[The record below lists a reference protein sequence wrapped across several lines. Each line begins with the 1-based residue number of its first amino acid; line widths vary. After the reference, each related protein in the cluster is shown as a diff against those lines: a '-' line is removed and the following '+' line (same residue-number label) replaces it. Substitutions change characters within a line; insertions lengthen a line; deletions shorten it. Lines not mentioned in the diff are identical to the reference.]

1 MTIGWVTS
9 DDQRVPGLALRAPQ
23 AALLVIDWQERMAA
37 AIPKEEHAAKLRNAL
52 ILIKTATRLGMPI
65 VVSEQYP
72 KGLGPTLPAVNEA
85 LAPAGDA
92 VRRFDKLTFSC
103 APAPE
108 MAAALRATRRSHWIV
123 CGMETH
129 VCVFQTVR
137 DLCDPA
143 HDLIVHV
150 AADACLSRRKADWKV
165 GLGLMQQSGA
175 IITCTETAVFD
186 LLVKSGTP
194 EFKDL
199 SKLVK

>member
-9 DDQRVPGLALRAPQ
+9 DDQRVPGLALRPDQ
-23 AALLVIDWQERMAA
+23 TALLVIDWQERMAA

-52 ILIKTATRLGMPI
+52 ILIKAAARLGLPI

-72 KGLGPTLPAVNEA
+72 KGLGPTLPAVSEA
-85 LAPAGDA
+85 LAGAAA
-92 VRRFDKLTFSC
+92 VHRFEKLTFSC

-108 MAAALRATRRSHWIV
+108 MAAALKATKRSHWIV

-137 DLCDPA
+137 DLCDPK

-150 AADACLSRRKADWKV
+150 AADACLSRRKADWRV
-165 GLGLMQQSGA
+165 GMDLMRQSGA
-175 IITCTETAVFD
+175 IVTCTETVVFD
-186 LLVKSGTP
+186 LLYKAGGP

>member
-1 MTIGWVTS
+1 M
-9 DDQRVPGLALRAPQ
+9 
-23 AALLVIDWQERMAA
+23 
-37 AIPKEEHAAKLRNAL
+37 PKEEHAAKLRNAL
-52 ILIKTATRLGMPI
+52 ILINTAARLGMPI

-85 LAPAGDA
+85 LAPLGDA

-103 APAPE
+103 GPAPE
-108 MAAALRATRRSHWIV
+108 MAAALKALRRSYWVV

-143 HDLIVHV
+143 HDLLVHV
-150 AADACLSRRKADWKV
+150 AADACLSRRKADWRV
-165 GLGLMQQSGA
+165 GMDIMRQSGA
-175 IITCTETAVFD
+175 IVTCTETVVFD
-186 LLVKSGTP
+186 LLHKSGTP
-194 EFKDL
+194 EFKDI

>member
-1 MTIGWVTS
+1 MTMGWVTTE
-9 DDQRVPGLALRAPQ
+9 QRTPGLVLRRET
-23 AALLVIDWQERMAA
+23 AALLVIDWQERMVAA
-37 AIPKEEHAAKLRNAL
+37 MPKEEHAAKLRNAL
-52 ILIKTATRLGMPI
+52 ILIKAAARLGMPI

-72 KGLGPTLPAVNEA
+72 KGLGQTLPAVNEA
-85 LAPAGDA
+85 LAPCGDA

-103 APAPE
+103 GPAPE
-108 MAAALRATRRSHWIV
+108 MAAAIKATRRSHWIV

-143 HDLIVHV
+143 HDLIAHV

-165 GLGLMQQSGA
+165 GLDLMRQSGA
-175 IITCTETAVFD
+175 IVTCTEAVVFD

>member
-1 MTIGWVTS
+1 MTIGWVTTE
-9 DDQRVPGLALRAPQ
+9 QRTPELALRREGS
-23 AALLVIDWQERMAA
+23 ALLVIDWQERMAA
-37 AIPKEEHAAKLRNAL
+37 AMPKDEQAAKLRNAI
-52 ILIKTATRLGMPI
+52 ILCKAAARLGLPI

-72 KGLGPTLPAVNEA
+72 KGLGPTVPALNEA
-85 LAPAGDA
+85 LAPLGDA
-92 VRRFDKLTFSC
+92 VRRFEKLTFSC
-103 APAPE
+103 GPAPE
-108 MAAALRATRRSHWIV
+108 MAVALKATRRSHWIV

-150 AADACLSRRKADWKV
+150 AADACLSRRKADWQV
-165 GLGLMQQSGA
+165 GLDLMRQAGA
-175 IITCTETAVFD
+175 VVTCTEAVVFD
-186 LLVKSGTP
+186 LLVKSGTS

>member
-1 MTIGWVTS
+1 MTIGWVTTE
-9 DDQRVPGLALRAPQ
+9 QRTPGLALRREGS
-23 AALLVIDWQERMAA
+23 ALLVIDWQERMAA
-37 AIPKEEHAAKLRNAL
+37 AMPKEEHAAKLRNAL
-52 ILIKTATRLGMPI
+52 ILIKTAGRLGLPI

-85 LAPAGDA
+85 LAPLGEA

-103 APAPE
+103 GPAPE
-108 MAAALRATRRSHWIV
+108 MAAALKALRRSYWVV

-143 HDLIVHV
+143 HDLIVQV
-150 AADACLSRRKADWKV
+150 AADACLSRRKADWRV
-165 GLGLMQQSGA
+165 GMDLMRQSGA
-175 IITCTETAVFD
+175 IVTCTEAVVFD
-186 LLVKSGTP
+186 LLYKSGTP
-194 EFKDL
+194 EFKDI